1 MKKIFTFFALLV
13 FVAFE
18 IEAQTFALYTAHPG
32 GSIVTG
38 TVTNNALLSYSTVI
52 NSEAKQRFRIKNTS
66 TTNTYTYNIKRTII
80 AQNPL
85 LTVSGVSVAP
95 QTYFCAGI
103 QCYDNSVATQTNVA
117 EMTVL
122 APDSTSDA
130 VSNPYPFLVY
140 LDEGSTLG
148 YYAVRYKVFNQTVPG
163 DTITFTM
170 KYNDYLGVNEI
181 GSVIAESGDVF
192 PNPVSNNATVQLSLK
207 QESSV
212 TMNVFNSLGTL
223 VYSDTEQKLSQGKH
237 KFSVDC
243 SGLAAGVYVLQ
254 INSGND
260 KVTKRFVLEK

>member
-1 MKKIFTFFALLV
+1 MKKIFTLLALLLLNIT
-13 FVAFE
+13 ATY
-18 IEAQTFALYTAHPG
+18 AQSFSLNTTNNG
-32 GSIVTG
+32 GTIISG
-38 TVTNNALLSYSTVI
+38 TVTNNAILSYSTVTYAQAI
-52 NSEAKQRFRIKNTS
+52 QRLRITNNSS
-66 TTNTYTYNIKRTII
+66 TNTYTYNVQRTILE
-80 AQNPL
+80 QNPV
-85 LTVSGVSVAP
+85 LTVSGVSVSP
-95 QTYFCAGI
+95 QTYLCAGI

-117 EMTVL
+117 EMTVI
-122 APDSTSDA
+122 PPGSNSDA
-130 VSNPYPFLVY
+130 ESMPLLIY
-140 LDEGSTLG
+140 LNEGNALG
-148 YYAVRYKVFNQTVPG
+148 FYVVKYKVFNQTVPG

-192 PNPVSNNATVQLSLK
+192 PNPVSNYATVQLSLK

-237 KFSVDC
+237 KLSVDC